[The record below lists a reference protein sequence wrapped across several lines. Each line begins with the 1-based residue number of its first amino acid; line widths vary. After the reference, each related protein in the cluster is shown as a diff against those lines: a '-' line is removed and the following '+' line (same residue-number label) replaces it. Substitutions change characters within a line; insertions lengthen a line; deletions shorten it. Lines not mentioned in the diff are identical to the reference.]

1 MSGRQIKDVLEDAL
15 ENFLNKTIGG
25 STGSFPTAAGL
36 RWRADYNQAFG
47 NRISHLEM
55 NSRLQS
61 DVWQSI
67 ILSDSY
73 IVVTN
78 NFIALGKDVSPRVLS

>member
-1 MSGRQIKDVLEDAL
+1 L

-36 RWRADYNQAFG
+36 RWMAGYNQDFG
-47 NRISHLEM
+47 NRISSLEM

-61 DVWQSI
+61 NVWQPI
-67 ILSDSY
+67 VMGNSY
-73 IVVTN
+73 TVVTN
-78 NFIALGKDVSPRVLS
+78 NFIALGKDVSARVLAYSSVTSSIIPL